1 MNKKKLLLILL
12 LVLPLFVNAKTYFNA
27 SEAPNVAQKFIVD
40 FPHFRWYV
48 DTETKY
54 LFNGTTFSNA
64 SNSTFQ
70 RGGFINESEFNI
82 SKHNGKSYLI
92 NGRYY
97 WTMTP
102 SGSYYKYVENDKLKT
117 PSNASFSTGT
127 RVVEYVKGSAVV
139 SGKGTY
145 ANPWTFEEPEF
156 YVDITFDSPKI
167 YRENVVQTDG
177 IVEYGDIVEFV
188 VKVTNNGPY
197 PAYVNARE
205 VELGKEIDKTITL
218 SGAGNT
224 NTQLNNANALM
235 SSSGLSFDIGSGQT
249 IEYVFRAKVI
259 GNAGDVIDNLI
270 LYSVDGVETKEDEKN
285 KTPIEKRVSY
295 VEVKDSGVNVVLV
308 LDDSGSM
315 GSTSNGVTRFQAMK
329 NAAEEFINSLVVGDT
344 ANFNNKMCL
353 VSMNYTIYNSKRYVC
368 QGDDDTVTP
377 EKLLDILDAM
387 YIESKGTP
395 YNTALM
401 NGETAIKLLGSRYT
415 QNQNSLVFLSD
426 GSPSNSTNYQSYVK
440 NIKNYNNT
448 HIYSIG
454 YNTGSVT
461 SATNVRL
468 QKISSNY
475 DVNEIEVTSGY
486 FYPASNA
493 DISNI
498 FRNISSKINEEHKR
512 TESGVFQIS
521 GEIDRSRKIA
531 IEVIKANGSVQKIEK
546 SFAQAVN
553 ESYLISSGTKY
564 EINIKMFEPDDK
576 ITVTYFLK
584 NE

>member
-117 PSNASFSTGT
+117 PSNASFSTGA
-127 RVVEYVKGSAVV
+127 RVVEYVKSSAVV

-177 IVEYGDIVEFV
+177 IVEYGDIIEFV

-205 VELGKEIDKTITL
+205 VELGKEKDKTITL

-235 SSSGLSFDIGSGQT
+235 SSSGLSFDIDSGQT

-285 KTPIEKRVSY
+285 KTPIEKRVTYS
-295 VEVKDSGVNVVLV
+295 EVRDTGANVVLA

-315 GSTSNGVTRFQAMK
+315 SGTKITNLK
-329 NAAEEFINSLVVGDT
+329 AAVSDFVDTLMTGET
-344 ANFNNKMCL
+344 ANFNNRMCL
-353 VSMNYTIYNSKRYVC
+353 VAMNTMIANASPSTSSGNGNLDKKWVC
-368 QGDDDTVTP
+368 EDGTGTNN
-377 EKLLDILDAM
+377 DILLTKSNAL
-387 YIESKGTP
+387 IASGITP
-395 YNTALM
+395 FDGVFSNSYTL
-401 NGETAIKLLGSRYT
+401 IQKLASE
-415 QNQNSLVFLSD
+415 NPNNENFVVMLSD
-426 GSPSNSTNYQSYVK
+426 GAPSSSYSQNYTTTVA
-440 NIKNYNNT
+440 NIKKLPNT
-448 HIYSIG
+448 SVYTIGFSTSSSADTKLKAIASDPDSKYFFKADTVDIGQVFSRIATSITAQ
-454 YNTGSVT
+454 Y
-461 SATNVRL
+461 
-468 QKISSNY
+468 
-475 DVNEIEVTSGY
+475 
-486 FYPASNA
+486 
-493 DISNI
+493 
-498 FRNISSKINEEHKR
+498 KR

-521 GEIDRSRKIA
+521 GEIDRSRKIS
-531 IEVIKANGSVQKIEK
+531 IIVTHSDGTEK
-546 SFAQAVN
+546 EIVLSFAQAVN
-553 ESYLISSGTKY
+553 KNYLISSGTKY

-576 ITVTYFLK
+576 INVTYFMK